1 MDVVAVETLVPDL
14 HIGAER
20 VDGGKILDRE
30 ADRFRRGRE
39 ATIAEPLRT
48 CTYRKPN
55 SWPSTGESGDAC
67 W

>member
-30 ADRFRRGRE
+30 ASRSDDSRAAADLYLPQTQQLAQHGR
-39 ATIAEPLRT
+39 I
-48 CTYRKPN
+48 
-55 SWPSTGESGDAC
+55 G
-67 W
+67 